1 MTKEIILQIVKLSNR
16 SGAHLL
22 KFLRTNH
29 SDLLKEIIERTS
41 FLDKGYSKT
50 KYKVPFQARLYCI
63 EHDITE
69 TPRCQ
74 NLECNTGN
82 MPLWNYATRN
92 FKKFCGTE
100 CRNKWLSKVSSEDIY
115 REEIEESCLKK
126 YNARNFCQSDE
137 FKRKSEAT
145 CMRLHGVKHIS
156 SSKEWRDGV
165 KETCRRKYHADS
177 PLESEEV
184 QDKARKTCLENN
196 GVENPFNSREFQE
209 KARETM
215 RRNHNGNIGY
225 AAKDIME
232 KVLFTSNARFGVCHY
247 TQSIE
252 YHKNKKRKFH
262 SEKYPELTFDSTW
275 EVKVYEFCKD
285 HNIQVE
291 YSPSISYEYEY
302 DGKTWTYHPDFL
314 INGKVYEIKGDHF
327 FKYNESSS
335 KEDMFCPYR
344 NPKWSDEQYAWVC
357 GKFEAKHQCMIKN
370 NVRIMRD
377 ADIKNLCV
385 EMFIN

>member
-156 SSKEWRDGV
+156 SSKEWREGV
-165 KETCRRKYHADS
+165 KETCRRKYNADS
-177 PLESEEV
+177 PFESEEIQRKITQSCLDRHGV
-184 QDKARKTCLENN
+184 PNPLLSKKFQDKAR
-196 GVENPFNSREFQE
+196 
-209 KARETM
+209 ETII
-215 RRNHNGNIGY
+215 RNHGNIGY

-232 KVLFTSNARFGVCHY
+232 KVLSTSNARYGVCHY

-252 YHKNKKRKFH
+252 YHKNKKHKLH

-285 HNIQVE
+285 HNIPVE
-291 YSPSISYEYEY
+291 YSPEISYPYEY
-302 DGKTWTYHPDFL
+302 DGQVWTYHPDFL
-314 INGKVYEIKGDHF
+314 INGRIYEVKGDHF
-327 FKYNESSS
+327 FKYNESSG